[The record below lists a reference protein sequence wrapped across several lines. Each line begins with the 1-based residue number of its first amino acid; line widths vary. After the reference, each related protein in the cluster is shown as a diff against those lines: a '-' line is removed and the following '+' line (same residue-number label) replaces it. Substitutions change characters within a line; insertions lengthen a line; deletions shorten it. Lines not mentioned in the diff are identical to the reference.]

1 MRFFYKKNINHDTK
15 LFVWKINKTI
25 FWLEK
30 NTVFDKKEYKKIKNK
45 KRKKEWLGV
54 RFLLNY
60 VAKIKEIKYSS
71 SGEPLIKHKKISIS
85 HSEGLVGIILSKQKT
100 GIDIQK
106 IKTKTTEI
114 KTKFMND
121 FEIIQKQ
128 EYDKN
133 THDTIIWTIKES
145 VCKYLDNKKMNFK
158 KEILVN
164 EIKKNQNF
172 TFTCAKKKIIKVYF
186 TLKDKYIITYIK

>member
-1 MRFFYKKNINHDTK
+1 MRFFYKKNINHETK

-25 FWLEK
+25 CWLEK
-30 NTVFDKKEYKKIKNK
+30 NTAFDEKEYKKIKNE

-60 VAKIKEIKYSS
+60 VAKIKTIKYSL

-85 HSEGLVGIILSKQKT
+85 HSEGLVGVILSKKKT
-100 GIDIQK
+100 GLDVQK
-106 IKTKTTEI
+106 IKKKTTEI
-114 KTKFMND
+114 KKKFMND
-121 FEIIQKQ
+121 FETIQKK
-128 EYDKN
+128 EYNEN

-145 VCKYLDNKKMNFK
+145 ICKYLDNKKMNFK
-158 KEILVN
+158 REILVN

-172 TFTCAKKKIIKVYF
+172 TLAYAKKNIIKVYF